1 MGVDYGMTRI
11 GVALSD
17 QLHITA
23 QPFRVVD
30 ASVFENDVVSM
41 AEENDVERIVVGIPN
56 HLAGR
61 NDSGARSAT
70 QFAERLAGLTGL
82 PVETVDERFTTAIA
96 QSALIESGVRRDK
109 RKGVVDKVAAA
120 VLLQRWLDAQSVGE
134 KS

>member
-1 MGVDYGMTRI
+1 MGVDYGTTRI

-30 ASVFENDVVSM
+30 ASAFEHDVTRM
-41 AEENDVERIVVGIPN
+41 AEENDVERIVVGMPN
-56 HLAGR
+56 HLVGR
-61 NDSGARSAT
+61 NDSAARSVA
-70 QFAERLAGLTGL
+70 QFAERLATVTGL

-96 QSALIESGVRRDK
+96 RSALIESGVKRDK

-120 VLLQRWLDAQSVGE
+120 VILQRWLDAQSVGE
-134 KS
+134 KA